1 MTYIVNVY
9 FSITHCGFH
18 WLQSSLLYSHQQQHM
33 SSHMLE
39 EHRGKLEQ
47 LHRPVLEQG
56 HKLELVEVP
65 ACRLVL
71 GQGQVQGHIEGQQRP
86 QPREKTKQ

>member
-1 MTYIVNVY
+1 
-9 FSITHCGFH
+9 
-18 WLQSSLLYSHQQQHM
+18 
-33 SSHMLE
+33 MLE

-56 HKLELVEVP
+56 HKLELVEVL

-71 GQGQVQGHIEGQQRP
+71 AQGQACR
-86 QPREKTKQ
+86 

>member
-1 MTYIVNVY
+1 
-9 FSITHCGFH
+9 
-18 WLQSSLLYSHQQQHM
+18 
-33 SSHMLE
+33 
-39 EHRGKLEQ
+39 
-47 LHRPVLEQG
+47 VLEQG

-71 GQGQVQGHIEGQQRP
+71 GQGQACKWVEVQGHIEGQQRP